1 MPHIVDDV
9 KTVID
14 NIPFIDDQDWPD
26 FSTKG
31 NRSGEQKSSILVIS
45 IPYLTGFHIAEKPS
59 DFIPVIDH
67 LVALHDSGFVHG
79 DIRGY
84 NIIVRGD
91 SDEKSG
97 YLIDF
102 DFGGFKIELP
112 AETEEGYSE
121 EIREAKYPSG
131 YRTEL
136 VDGNRKGKFNEKI
149 MPWHDWYALGR
160 LIFDIHK
167 LMDPPDRE
175 VTLEEESY
183 VRRMKDFWLDVKQG
197 PSATGVN
204 IFKYSDLFGYKMIN
218 DEPAD
223 EANANHL
230 KYPSAKHIGAL
241 KHFLAYTTK
250 NGWTVSPKEEFVE
263 TQTDSINK
271 NMLTRNGGTG
281 SPIKPK

>member
-31 NRSGEQKSSILVIS
+31 NRSGEQESSILVIS

-84 NIIVRGD
+84 NILVRGGT
-91 SDEKSG
+91 DEKSG

-102 DFGGFKIELP
+102 DFGGCKI
-112 AETEEGYSE
+112 A
-121 EIREAKYPSG
+121 AKYPSG

-136 VDGNRKGKFNEKI
+136 VDGNRKGKVDEKI

-167 LMDPPDRE
+167 LKDPPRDRE
-175 VTLEEESY
+175 VTLEEEVY
-183 VRRMKDFWLDVKQG
+183 VRRMKDFWLDVKQA
-197 PSATGVN
+197 PSDTDVN
-204 IFKYSDLFGYKMIN
+204 IFQYSEVSGYKMIAN
-218 DEPAD
+218 
-223 EANANHL
+223 EANTNHL
-230 KYPSAKHIGAL
+230 KYPTVNHIRAL
-241 KHFLAYTTK
+241 KQFLTYTTN

-263 TQTDSINK
+263 TQTNSKNE
-271 NMLTRNGGTG
+271 NMLTLNGGTG
-281 SPIKPK
+281 SLIKRE

>member
-1 MPHIVDDV
+1 MSHIVDDV

-14 NIPFIDDQDWPD
+14 NIPFIEDEDWSD
-26 FSTKG
+26 FSTEG
-31 NRSGEQKSSILVIS
+31 NRSGEQESSILVIS
-45 IPYLTGFHIAEKPS
+45 IPYLSGFHIAEKPT

-67 LVALHDSGFVHG
+67 LVALHDGGFVHG

-84 NIIVRGD
+84 NILVRGGNN
-91 SDEKSG
+91 EKSG

-102 DFGGFKIELP
+102 DFGGFKIASP
-112 AETEEGYSE
+112 AETEEGYRE

-136 VDGNRKGKFNEKI
+136 VDGNRKGKVGEKI

-167 LMDPPDRE
+167 LKDPPRDRE
-175 VTLEEESY
+175 VTLEESDY
-183 VRRMKDFWLDVKQG
+183 VRRMKDFWLDIKHGPNDTDVDIFKHPEVSG
-197 PSATGVN
+197 YEMITEEDAGAHPSAN
-204 IFKYSDLFGYKMIN
+204 
-218 DEPAD
+218 
-223 EANANHL
+223 
-230 KYPSAKHIGAL
+230 HIGAL
-241 KHFLAYTTK
+241 KQFLTYTND
-250 NGWTVSPKEEFVE
+250 NGWTLSPKEEFVE
-263 TQTDSINK
+263 TQTGSKNE